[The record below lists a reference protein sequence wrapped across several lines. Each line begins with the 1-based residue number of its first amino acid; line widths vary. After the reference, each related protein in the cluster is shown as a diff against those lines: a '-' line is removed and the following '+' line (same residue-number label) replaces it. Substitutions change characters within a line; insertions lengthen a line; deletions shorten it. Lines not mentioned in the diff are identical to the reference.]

1 MTQPTASALV
11 LGLGCDRGTA
21 FATLQEA
28 VSQALHQTGAQVGDV
43 VALASID
50 LKADEPCLLALAQQ
64 WGCPI
69 HFYPAAVLAPVPV
82 PNPSATVLRYT
93 GTPSVSEAAALLAAG
108 TAGQPAPI
116 HALCLEKH
124 KWRGADGKNATVSIA
139 RLHPPMSSSM
149 PPESHS
155 SMTTSPTPDTT
166 TAPATAGKIMLVGIG
181 PGSAAHMTAR
191 AREAIIEA
199 DTVIGYVT
207 YIKLVAD
214 LLDGKEV
221 IRKSMTE
228 ELDRA
233 VTALESARQGKK
245 VALIS
250 SGDAGVYGMAGPT
263 YEVLFQAGWTP
274 DDPVQVEIIPGASA
288 LNSCAALVGAPLT
301 HDFCAISLSDLLT
314 PWPTIA
320 RRLDAVAMADFVVA
334 LYNPKSG
341 RRTRQIVEAQRLF
354 LRHRRPDT
362 PVAIVKSA
370 YRRRESIVFTTLDQ
384 MAEADIGMLSTVLIG
399 NSNTVVRHGLMVTP
413 RGYANKYD
421 LEQNGE
427 TRDGEKRGRSLSTGL
442 LGWLETLQAQYAE
455 GTDIATLAQ
464 QYRLP
469 ADYIRATLLEPI
481 SELASTDT
489 AEEEA

>member
-1 MTQPTASALV
+1 M
-11 LGLGCDRGTA
+11 
-21 FATLQEA
+21 
-28 VSQALHQTGAQVGDV
+28 
-43 VALASID
+43 I
-50 LKADEPCLLALAQQ
+50 
-64 WGCPI
+64 
-69 HFYPAAVLAPVPV
+69 PA
-82 PNPSATVLRYT
+82 
-93 GTPSVSEAAALLAAG
+93 TPS
-108 TAGQPAPI
+108 
-116 HALCLEKH
+116 C
-124 KWRGADGKNATVSIA
+124 
-139 RLHPPMSSSM
+139 
-149 PPESHS
+149 
-155 SMTTSPTPDTT
+155 DTR
-166 TAPATAGKIMLVGIG
+166 PGKIMLVGIG
-181 PGSAAHMTAR
+181 PGHEAHMTAR
-191 AREAIIEA
+191 ARAAIQEA

-233 VTALESARQGKK
+233 ISALDAARRGKK

-274 DDPVQVEIIPGASA
+274 DDPVQVEIVPGASA

-334 LYNPKSG
+334 LYNPRSG

-370 YRRRESIVFTTLDQ
+370 YRRREHIVFTTLDR
-384 MAEADIGMLSTVLIG
+384 MADADIGMLSTVLIG
-399 NSNTVVRHGLMVTP
+399 NSNTFVRHGLMVTP

-421 LEQNGE
+421 IEQGGE
-427 TRDGEKRGRSLSTGL
+427 TREGEKRGRSLSTGL
-442 LGWLETLQAQYAE
+442 EGWLETLRVEHAE
-455 GTDIATLAQ
+455 GASFEALAERH
-464 QYRLP
+464 RLP
-469 ADYIRATLLEPI
+469 LDYIRATLTEPLEAA
-481 SELASTDT
+481 ASDT
-489 AEEEA
+489 LEANEA

>member
-1 MTQPTASALV
+1 MTISANHQE
-11 LGLGCDRGTA
+11 GT
-21 FATLQEA
+21 
-28 VSQALHQTGAQVGDV
+28 
-43 VALASID
+43 
-50 LKADEPCLLALAQQ
+50 
-64 WGCPI
+64 
-69 HFYPAAVLAPVPV
+69 VP
-82 PNPSATVLRYT
+82 P
-93 GTPSVSEAAALLAAG
+93 
-108 TAGQPAPI
+108 
-116 HALCLEKH
+116 
-124 KWRGADGKNATVSIA
+124 
-139 RLHPPMSSSM
+139 
-149 PPESHS
+149 
-155 SMTTSPTPDTT
+155 
-166 TAPATAGKIMLVGIG
+166 GKIMLVGIG
-181 PGSAAHMTAR
+181 PGSEAHMTSR
-191 AREAIIEA
+191 ARQAIIEA

-233 VTALESARQGKK
+233 VSALEAARAGKK

-274 DDPVQVEIIPGASA
+274 DDAVQVEIIPGASA

-354 LRHRRPDT
+354 LRHRAPDT

-370 YRRRESIVFTTLDQ
+370 YRRREQIVFTTLAQ
-384 MAEADIGMLSTVLIG
+384 MAEAEIGMLSTVLIG
-399 NSNTVVRHGLMVTP
+399 NSNTFVRHGLMVTP

-421 LEQNGE
+421 LDQGGE
-427 TRDGEKRGRSLSTGL
+427 TREGEKRGRSLSTGL
-442 LGWLETLQAQYAE
+442 MGWLEMLQTEHADGADFTELAARHRLPVEYIQ
-455 GTDIATLAQ
+455 ATLTDPLEAAAVEDAQ
-464 QYRLP
+464 
-469 ADYIRATLLEPI
+469 E
-481 SELASTDT
+481 SEA
-489 AEEEA
+489 